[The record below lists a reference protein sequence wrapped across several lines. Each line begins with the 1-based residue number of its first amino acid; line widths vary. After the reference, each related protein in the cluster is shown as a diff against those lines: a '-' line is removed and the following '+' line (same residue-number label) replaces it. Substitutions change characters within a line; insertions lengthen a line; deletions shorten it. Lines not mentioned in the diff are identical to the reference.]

1 MSESKIRTR
10 FAPSPT
16 GYMHIGNLRTA
27 LFEYLVAKSLDGD
40 FILRI
45 EDTDQGRLVE
55 GSLDAIYRTLELT
68 RLDYSEGPDKG
79 GDYGPYVQSERL
91 NLYRPAAEQLVEMGE
106 AYYCFCSEERLHEV
120 QEKAR
125 AEGSDFIGYDRHCRD
140 LPQEEVEA
148 KLAAGDPWVIR
159 QKMPLDG
166 VIGYDDAVFGRIE
179 VENKTLE
186 DHILLKSDGYPTYNF
201 ANVVDDHAMKITHIV
216 RGSEYLSS
224 TPKYIHLYNAFGY
237 DLPVF
242 VHVPLI
248 NGPDGRKLSK
258 RHGATSFEE
267 LLEDG
272 YIVEAIVNYLALL
285 GWSPGTTQELFTLE
299 ELEQAFDT
307 KGIAK
312 SPAVFNIEKLRWFNG
327 QYLQRMSPEAFN
339 EHAAPYYAKIEGDPV
354 AKMSDE
360 QKITLAKTLQPRTE
374 QLSVLPEQL
383 VFLHEVQDYDLD
395 LYYHKRMK
403 TDAAGA
409 LKVFPSILEVLKET
423 EWTEVALG
431 DALRDYASSNELKNG
446 MVMWPVRI
454 ALTGMSVSPGGAIEA
469 LYLLG
474 KDESIRRLE
483 TAIRRLE
490 EEIEGAEA

>member
-27 LFEYLVAKSLDGD
+27 LFEYLVAKSQDGE

-68 RLDYSEGPDKG
+68 RLDYTEGPDKG
-79 GDYGPYVQSERL
+79 GAYGPYVQSERL
-91 NLYRPAAEQLVEMGE
+91 HLYRPAAEQLVEMGE
-106 AYYCFCSEERLHEV
+106 AYYCFCSEERLLEA

-125 AEGSDFIGYDRHCRD
+125 QAGSDFIGYDRHCRD
-140 LPQEEVEA
+140 LSKEEVDA
-148 KLAAGDPWVIR
+148 RLTAGDPWVIR
-159 QKMPLDG
+159 QKMPLEG
-166 VIGYDDAVFGRIE
+166 VVGYDDAVFGRIE

-186 DHILLKSDGYPTYNF
+186 DHILLKSDGFPTYNF

-237 DLPVF
+237 DIPVF

-285 GWSPGTTQELFTLE
+285 GWSPGTTQEVFSLQELE
-299 ELEQAFDT
+299 EAFDT

-312 SPAVFNIEKLRWFNG
+312 SPAVFDIEKLRWFNG
-327 QYLQRMSPEAFN
+327 QYLQKMSPEEFN
-339 EHAAPYYAKIEGDPV
+339 EHAAPYYAQIEGDPV
-354 AKMSDE
+354 SAMSDE
-360 QKITLAKTLQPRTE
+360 QKLSLAKTLQPRTE

-383 VFLHEVQDYDLD
+383 VFLAAVQDYDMD
-395 LYYHKRMK
+395 FYYHKRMK
-403 TDAAGA
+403 TDATGA
-409 LKVFPSILEVLKET
+409 LKVFPGVLEVLKET
-423 EWTEVALG
+423 EWTEEALG
-431 DALRDYASSNELKNG
+431 DALRGYAGANELKNG

-454 ALTGMSVSPGGAIEA
+454 ALTGMKVSPGGAIEA
-469 LYLLG
+469 LFLLG
-474 KDESIRRLE
+474 KEESLQRLE
-483 TAIRRLE
+483 SAIQRLE
-490 EEIEGAEA
+490 NELEGADA

>member
-27 LFEYLVAKSLDGD
+27 LFEYLVAKSQGGD

-55 GSLDAIYRTLELT
+55 GSLDAIYRTLEIT
-68 RLDYSEGPDKG
+68 NLDYSEGPDKG
-79 GDYGPYVQSERL
+79 GDFGPYVQSERL
-91 NLYRPAAEQLVEMGE
+91 NLYLPAAEKLVEMGE
-106 AYYCFCSEERLHEV
+106 AYYCFCSEERL
-120 QEKAR
+120 QEAQNKAR
-125 AEGSDFIGYDRHCRD
+125 AEGSDFIGYDRHCRN

-148 KLAAGDPWVIR
+148 RLAAGDPWVIR

-186 DHILLKSDGYPTYNF
+186 DQILLKSDGYPTYNF
-201 ANVVDDHAMKITHIV
+201 ANVVDDYAMKITHIV

-237 DLPVF
+237 DIPVF

-248 NGPDGRKLSK
+248 NGPDGKKLSK

-267 LLEDG
+267 LLADG
-272 YIVEAIVNYLALL
+272 FVVEAIVNYLALL

-299 ELEQAFDT
+299 ELEQAFDIN
-307 KGIAK
+307 GIAK
-312 SPAVFNIEKLRWFNG
+312 SPAVFDLEKLRWFNA
-327 QYLQRMSPEAFN
+327 QYLQKMSPEEFN
-339 EHAAPYYAKIEGDPV
+339 EHAAPYYAQIEGDPF
-354 AKMSDE
+354 AAMSAE
-360 QKITLAKTLQPRTE
+360 QKLVLAKTLQPRTE
-374 QLSVLPEQL
+374 QLSELPAQL
-383 VFLHEVQDYDLD
+383 VFLAGVQDYDLD
-395 LYYHKRMK
+395 LYFHKRMK
-403 TDAAGA
+403 TDATGA
-409 LKVFPSILEVLKET
+409 LKVFPPVLEVLKET
-423 EWTEVALG
+423 EWTEEALG
-431 DALRDYASSNELKNG
+431 EALRNYANANELKNG

-454 ALTGMSVSPGGAIEA
+454 ALTGMQVSPGGAIEA
-469 LYLLG
+469 LFLLG
-474 KDESIRRLE
+474 KEESIQRLE
-483 TAIRRLE
+483 SAIDRLE
-490 EEIEGAEA
+490 NEIEGADA